1 MGESDQ
7 GLLERHEVPEEY
19 RWRLEDIYASE
30 AAWQQDYD
38 EVKSQLPDLE
48 AFQGKLGSSAET
60 LLAALKLRDEISQ
73 KTGLLYAYA
82 KMRKDENTANAK
94 YQALDDKARG
104 LLIDVRGVTSYIV
117 PELLAIPGERV
128 EQFIREKEELGLYR
142 HYLED
147 VLRQKD
153 HVLSLE
159 EERLLARLGEV
170 AQAPSYIFGMINDAD
185 IQFPKIRDEQGREV
199 QLTKGRYRQF
209 IESPDRRVR
218 REAFEAMHQT
228 YKRQEN
234 TLAATLQASVK
245 KDVFYARA
253 RKYESA
259 RQAALDA
266 DNIPLSVYDNLLK
279 SVNDHVHLLHRYVAL
294 RQKLLGLDEIHMY
307 DLYTPMVPDMNVKV
321 TYEEAKETIK
331 KALQPLGEDYLA
343 NLEKGLTSGW
353 IDVMENKGKRS
364 GAYSFGPYGTH
375 PFVLLNH
382 HDTLDH
388 MFTLAHEMGHALHS
402 YYSNQHQPYIYAD
415 YTIFVAEVASTL
427 NEALL
432 IRYLLDRSKT
442 KEGKKYLLNHYMEQF
457 RTTLYRQ
464 TMFAEFEMLT
474 HQMVEDGEALTPER
488 LSALYH
494 DLNVKYYGDD
504 IVVDRDVDIEWGR
517 IPHFYYNFYVY
528 KYATGF
534 SAATALSQQILQEG
548 KPAVERYLDF
558 LKSGSSDYSIN
569 LLKRAGVDMTSPEPV
584 NKALK
589 VFEEL
594 LDEMERLT

>member
-38 EVKSQLPDLE
+38 EVKSRLPDLE

-128 EQFIREKEELGLYR
+128 EQFIKEKEELGLYR

-253 RKYESA
+253 RKY
-259 RQAALDA
+259 R
-266 DNIPLSVYDNLLK
+266 VC
-279 SVNDHVHLLHRYVAL
+279 
-294 RQKLLGLDEIHMY
+294 
-307 DLYTPMVPDMNVKV
+307 
-321 TYEEAKETIK
+321 
-331 KALQPLGEDYLA
+331 
-343 NLEKGLTSGW
+343 
-353 IDVMENKGKRS
+353 
-364 GAYSFGPYGTH
+364 
-375 PFVLLNH
+375 
-382 HDTLDH
+382 
-388 MFTLAHEMGHALHS
+388 
-402 YYSNQHQPYIYAD
+402 
-415 YTIFVAEVASTL
+415 
-427 NEALL
+427 
-432 IRYLLDRSKT
+432 
-442 KEGKKYLLNHYMEQF
+442 
-457 RTTLYRQ
+457 
-464 TMFAEFEMLT
+464 
-474 HQMVEDGEALTPER
+474 
-488 LSALYH
+488 
-494 DLNVKYYGDD
+494 
-504 IVVDRDVDIEWGR
+504 
-517 IPHFYYNFYVY
+517 
-528 KYATGF
+528 
-534 SAATALSQQILQEG
+534 
-548 KPAVERYLDF
+548 PA
-558 LKSGSSDYSIN
+558 GSP
-569 LLKRAGVDMTSPEPV
+569 RC
-584 NKALK
+584 
-589 VFEEL
+589 
-594 LDEMERLT
+594 

>member
-1 MGESDQ
+1 MDEQ
-7 GLLERHEVPEEY
+7 GLPERRDVPPKW

-30 AAWQQDYD
+30 DAWEEDYKA
-38 EVKSQLPDLE
+38 VKSRLPDIE
-48 AFQGKLGSSAET
+48 AFQGKLAEGADH
-60 LLAALKLRDEISQ
+60 LLALLKLRDEIEQ
-73 KTGLLYAYA
+73 KMGLLYAYA
-82 KMRKDENTANAK
+82 KMRKDENTLDPK
-94 YQALDDKARG
+94 YQALEDKARG
-104 LLIDVRGVTSYIV
+104 LIIDVRSATSYIV
-117 PELLAIPGERV
+117 PELLTLDTDKV
-128 EQFIREKEELGLYR
+128 EQFIQENKALALYR
-142 HYLED
+142 HYLGD
-147 VLRQKD
+147 ILRQKE
-153 HVLSLE
+153 HVLSQKE
-159 EERLLARLGEV
+159 EQLLARVGEI
-170 AQAPSYIFGMINDAD
+170 AQAPSQIFGMINDAD
-185 IQFPKIRDEQGREV
+185 IEFPTITDEQGREI
-199 QLTKGRYRQF
+199 QLTKGRYRQL

-218 REAFEAMHQT
+218 RDAFIAMHET
-228 YKRQEN
+228 YKNQEN

-245 KDVFYARA
+245 KDVFYART
-253 RKYESA
+253 RKYDTA

-266 DNIPLSVYDNLLK
+266 DNIPLTVYDNLLK
-279 SVNDHVHLLHRYVAL
+279 SVHNHLHLLHRYVAL
-294 RQKLLGLDEIHMY
+294 RKKLLGLDEIHMY

-321 TYEEAKETIK
+321 TYEEAQETIK
-331 KALQPLGEDYLA
+331 KALKPLGEDYLSI
-343 NLEKGLTSGW
+343 LEKGFTSGW

-402 YYSNQHQPYIYAD
+402 YYSNLHQPYIYAD

-432 IRYLLDRSKT
+432 IRYLLDQSKT

-474 HQMVEDGEALTPER
+474 HQMVENGEALTPER
-488 LSALYH
+488 LSDVYY
-494 DLNVKYYGDD
+494 DLNVKYYGPD
-504 IVVDRDVDIEWGR
+504 IVVDEEVAIEWGR

-534 SAATALSQQILQEG
+534 SAATALAQQILSEG
-548 KPAVERYLDF
+548 KPAVERYLQF

-569 LLKRAGVDMTSPEPV
+569 LLKKAGVDMTSPEPV
-584 NKALK
+584 NQALS
-589 VFEEL
+589 VFEQL
-594 LDEMERLT
+594 LDQMEQLV

>member
-1 MGESDQ
+1 M
-7 GLLERHEVPEEY
+7 
-19 RWRLEDIYASE
+19 
-30 AAWQQDYD
+30 
-38 EVKSQLPDLE
+38 
-48 AFQGKLGSSAET
+48 
-60 LLAALKLRDEISQ
+60 
-73 KTGLLYAYA
+73 
-82 KMRKDENTANAK
+82 
-94 YQALDDKARG
+94 
-104 LLIDVRGVTSYIV
+104 
-117 PELLAIPGERV
+117 
-128 EQFIREKEELGLYR
+128 
-142 HYLED
+142 
-147 VLRQKD
+147 
-153 HVLSLE
+153 
-159 EERLLARLGEV
+159 
-170 AQAPSYIFGMINDAD
+170 
-185 IQFPKIRDEQGREV
+185 
-199 QLTKGRYRQF
+199 
-209 IESPDRRVR
+209 
-218 REAFEAMHQT
+218 
-228 YKRQEN
+228 
-234 TLAATLQASVK
+234 
-245 KDVFYARA
+245 
-253 RKYESA
+253 
-259 RQAALDA
+259 
-266 DNIPLSVYDNLLK
+266 K